1 MSRIVVHVTF
11 QTYLFTHE
19 CHIPSLET
27 RFSHSLDITVN
38 ILRKALERTQITHL
52 RLVKILGGFLYIT
65 WIVLLDF
72 LLLWLLLFQFAM
84 FFFFVVSFFGGC
96 LFCCC
101 CFLFCKGSIQCYLI

>member
-27 RFSHSLDITVN
+27 RFSHSLETTVN
-38 ILRKALERTQITHL
+38 VLRKALERTQITHL

-65 WIVLLDF
+65 WIALLDF

-84 FFFFVVSFFGGC
+84 FLFRCFFWGGC